1 MEAFTGDE
9 GGDDVRLSVQGHYFI
24 VERTTITS
32 HDWILSKII
41 TSKIPW
47 KKTSD
52 DGQIFLDVDPN
63 SFRLILAIIS
73 ETIDLSQDLGCL
85 SRSDLVLLKATARYL
100 MLDKVNEQIEDI
112 ETGILEEIRT
122 KDEEIGEM
130 RRKFETELRK
140 KDEEIDEL
148 QSKADLLAKIEQQIQ
163 RLSGKVVK
171 CNAYRTRRHLNE
183 CGTQSMILGTLRAP
197 ESDREDKDGPCGSC
211 NNDCSKNLHYRFC
224 GQQIQVTSSWK
235 EGKLSI
241 EEFGDLIEFLDC

>member
-163 RLSGKVVK
+163 RLSGKVV
-171 CNAYRTRRHLNE
+171 HEL
-183 CGTQSMILGTLRAP
+183 GFQSMILGTLL
-197 ESDREDKDGPCGSC
+197 EGDSEDEDENSWDGGSWK
-211 NNDCSKNLHYRFC
+211 NDCSRLYRK
-224 GQQIQVTSSWK
+224 GQIQITSSWE

-241 EEFGDLIEFLDC
+241 EEFGDLIEHLDCR

>member
-41 TSKIPW
+41 SSQIPW

-73 ETIDLSQDLGCL
+73 QTIDLSQDVGCL

-100 MLDKVNEQIEDI
+100 MLDKVKEQIEAI
-112 ETGILEEIRT
+112 ETGIMEEIRT

-130 RRKFETELRK
+130 RRKF
-140 KDEEIDEL
+140 DEV
-148 QSKADLLAKIEQQIQ
+148 QSKVDLLAKIEQQIQ
-163 RLSGKVVK
+163 RLSGKVV
-171 CNAYRTRRHLNE
+171 HEL
-183 CGTQSMILGTLRAP
+183 GFQSMILGTLL
-197 ESDREDKDGPCGSC
+197 EGDSEDEDENSWDGGSWK
-211 NNDCSKNLHYRFC
+211 NDCSRLYRK
-224 GQQIQVTSSWK
+224 GQIQITSSWE

-241 EEFGDLIEFLDC
+241 EEFGDLIEHLDCR